1 MIVNSLAVTDAVPLA
16 EATVAISD
24 LLTTHSKRCNCLLRP
39 EMGAR
44 QEGDEAF
51 AIYLECKQQSALVL
65 ADALFAGELTAWAR
79 LAAGEA
85 PVDQLAFRE
94 GYVEEFTTAHMG
106 NFTRQLDQPIDDALV
121 GAKLW
126 IKRAEWNAYL
136 AALISNEHPPEATS
150 PRRGR
155 PNQIE
160 AALTL
165 HDERVSEGIALEGIS
180 EGRAIHSE
188 LEGRG
193 ENPPSAVTIRDA
205 ITRQKT
211 PLNCR

>member
-16 EATVAISD
+16 EATVSIFN
-24 LLTTHSKRCNCLLRP
+24 LLTTHSSRCDCLLRP
-39 EMGAR
+39 EMVAR
-44 QEGDEAF
+44 QEGDKAF

-65 ADALFAGELTAWAR
+65 ADALFHGELTAWAR

-136 AALISNEHPPEATS
+136 AAHISKEHPLEATS
-150 PRRGR
+150 PKRGR
-155 PNQIE
+155 TNQIE
-160 AALTL
+160 AALAL
-165 HDERVSEGIALEGIS
+165 HDERVSFGIALKGID
-180 EGRAIHSE
+180 EGRAIKVE
-188 LEGRG
+188 MTGRG
-193 ENPPSAVTIRDA
+193 EKPPSDVTIRDA
-205 ITRQKT
+205 ITRRKT
-211 PLNCR
+211 TLNCR